1 MKKLTG
7 AALCAAVFACA
18 SAPAIAAGDAAA
30 GLQAMRELNLIVFNN
45 VNANGQ
51 EVEGKT
57 FIGGDLTGGGTNWGI
72 GNGSQ
77 GAAVSDWRTLTVNGN
92 NSNSGQ
98 VNNGSNGGSGKVS
111 TNPGALVGGNSASM
125 NFNSAGS
132 SFDVGGNLTGNSNL
146 SSGQTYNIGGNA
158 SGVNGT
164 VGAMVN
170 AGGTI
175 SGNQNGATFVTG
187 LGTGWNAASTSAVTS
202 AAATKL
208 QDDLTALSGALYGL
222 SFTSN
227 PSTVVAGSQG
237 AIFNA
242 ALGGNDYA
250 LFNVN
255 ASQLG
260 NEINFNLLD
269 FSAGDAT
276 IVINVGGTNITWL
289 SNPVGNYDGS
299 LNQSVIWNFYE
310 ATNIDFQ
317 RMVHGSILAPF
328 AQIANNTALEGSV
341 VAKSFNMNGEVHL
354 GAYDGDLEFGEVV
367 PEPATW
373 AMMIAGFG
381 LVGTAMRRRR
391 AVVAA

>member
-1 MKKLTG
+1 M
-7 AALCAAVFACA
+7 
-18 SAPAIAAGDAAA
+18 
-30 GLQAMRELNLIVFNN
+30 
-45 VNANGQ
+45 
-51 EVEGKT
+51 
-57 FIGGDLTGGGTNWGI
+57 
-72 GNGSQ
+72 
-77 GAAVSDWRTLTVNGN
+77 
-92 NSNSGQ
+92 
-98 VNNGSNGGSGKVS
+98 NNGSNGGVGQVS
-111 TNPGALVGGNSASM
+111 TNPGALIGGNSTSM
-125 NFNSAGS
+125 NFNWAGS
-132 SFDVGGNLTGNSNL
+132 GFDVGGNLTGNSNVGP
-146 SSGQTYNIGGNA
+146 GQTYNIGGNA

-164 VGAMVN
+164 GGATVK

-175 SGNQNGATFVTG
+175 SGNQNGATFVQG
-187 LGTGWNAASTSAVTS
+187 LGTGWNAASTSDVTA
-202 AAATKL
+202 AAATSL
-208 QDDLTALSGALYGL
+208 EADLKALSNALYGL

-250 LFNVN
+250 LFNIN

-289 SNPVGNYDGS
+289 SNPVGNYNGS
-299 LNQSVIWNFYE
+299 LNQSIIWNFYE

-328 AQIANNTALEGSV
+328 AQIANNTALEGTV

-354 GAYDGDLEFGEVV
+354 GTDDGNLGFGDVV

-381 LVGTAMRRRR
+381 LVGAAARRRR
-391 AVVAA
+391 RISAAA